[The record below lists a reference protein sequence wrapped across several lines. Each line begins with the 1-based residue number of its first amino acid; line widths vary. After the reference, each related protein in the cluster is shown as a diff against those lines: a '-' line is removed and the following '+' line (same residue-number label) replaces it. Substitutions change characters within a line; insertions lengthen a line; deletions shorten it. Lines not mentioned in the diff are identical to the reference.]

1 MISTTVKSTI
11 ISSAFILSIIN
22 SYIIINNQSVDE
34 QVNSL
39 NQFITV
45 NSIEELHIFLQ
56 NNDKVLLDVRADWC
70 TSCKEYETKVFTN
83 QAIID
88 KFKEYQLL
96 KLDITET
103 NDLKEIIL
111 EKYKIVGAPTIIIF
125 NKTSETQRIN
135 GFYVAE
141 ELIKFL

>member
-1 MISTTVKSTI
+1 
-11 ISSAFILSIIN
+11 
-22 SYIIINNQSVDE
+22 
-34 QVNSL
+34 
-39 NQFITV
+39 V

-83 QAIID
+83 QVIID

-111 EKYKIVGAPTIIIF
+111 DKYKIVGAPTIIIF

>member
-1 MISTTVKSTI
+1 
-11 ISSAFILSIIN
+11 
-22 SYIIINNQSVDE
+22 
-34 QVNSL
+34 
-39 NQFITV
+39 V

-83 QAIID
+83 QVIID

-125 NKTSETQRIN
+125 NKTLETQRIN

>member
-1 MISTTVKSTI
+1 LISTTVKSTI

-83 QAIID
+83 QVIID

-111 EKYKIVGAPTIIIF
+111 DKYKIVGAPTIIIF